1 MENKMNKD
9 INYIVKSIN
18 KAYYKDMKSFYKNYN
33 LITRNGDAGIKW
45 DFINT
50 NIEEN
55 FEEDKYKIILVRRGG
70 WNQVLVYNIEEKR
83 IYFIMRES
91 RFQTIRKD
99 KKRKNLH
106 LIQMLG
112 SLNEK
117 VENDAS
123 KSLKAILPEYIQKSK
138 DYILITYEYYES
150 IGQCKFK
157 YRRINSKLKVYN
169 EESWRSNIRLEEA
182 N

>member
-55 FEEDKYKIILVRRGG
+55 F
-70 WNQVLVYNIEEKR
+70 
-83 IYFIMRES
+83 
-91 RFQTIRKD
+91 
-99 KKRKNLH
+99 
-106 LIQMLG
+106 
-112 SLNEK
+112 
-117 VENDAS
+117 
-123 KSLKAILPEYIQKSK
+123 
-138 DYILITYEYYES
+138 
-150 IGQCKFK
+150 
-157 YRRINSKLKVYN
+157 
-169 EESWRSNIRLEEA
+169 
-182 N
+182 